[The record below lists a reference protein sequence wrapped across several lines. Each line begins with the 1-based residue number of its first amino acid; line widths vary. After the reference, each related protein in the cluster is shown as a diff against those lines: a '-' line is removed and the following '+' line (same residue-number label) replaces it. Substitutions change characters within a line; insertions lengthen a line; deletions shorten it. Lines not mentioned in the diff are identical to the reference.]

1 MDNLIYIL
9 FICITIPLA
18 LMAPLVNK
26 NARQPV
32 VFFIVGICVA
42 LFVSEVNALLL
53 NLFAMD
59 ISEFTIRVTP
69 ISEEILKAIPIL
81 FFARE
86 ISDKRESIITMSLA
100 VGIGFAVMENTF
112 VLMGNIDSVTILW
125 AIMRGFGTGMMH
137 GMCTFLVGSG
147 FSFVNKNKKL
157 FIVGTFSLMS
167 LAITYHSV
175 FNMLVQSKY
184 YYFGALLPMLTYLPF
199 AVVRMKSQKE
209 VSKNESAQENS

>member
-18 LMAPLVNK
+18 LMASLVDK

-32 VFFIVGICVA
+32 IFFIVGVCVA
-42 LFVSEVNALLL
+42 LFVSEVNALLT
-53 NLFAMD
+53 NVFSMEMN
-59 ISEFTIRVTP
+59 EFTIRITPVT
-69 ISEEILKAIPIL
+69 EEILKAIPVL

-86 ISDKRESIITMSLA
+86 ISNKRESIITISLA
-100 VGIGFAVMENTF
+100 VGIGFAVMENSF
-112 VLMGNIDSVTILW
+112 VLLKSIDSVSILW
-125 AIMRGFGTGMMH
+125 AVMRGFGTGMMH

-147 FSFVNKNKKL
+147 FSFINKSKKL

-175 FNMLVQSKY
+175 FNMLVQSDF
-184 YYFGALLPMLTYLPF
+184 YYFGALLPIITFIPF
-199 AVVRMKSQKE
+199 AIARFKLAKE
-209 VSKNESAQENS
+209 VKKNETV

>member
-18 LMAPLVNK
+18 LMASLVDK

-32 VFFIVGICVA
+32 IFFIVGVCVA
-42 LFVSEVNALLL
+42 LFVSEVNALLT
-53 NLFAMD
+53 NVFSMEMT
-59 ISEFTIRVTP
+59 EFTIRITPVT
-69 ISEEILKAIPIL
+69 EEILKAIPVL

-86 ISDKRESIITMSLA
+86 ISNKRESIITISLA
-100 VGIGFAVMENTF
+100 VGIGFAVMENSF
-112 VLMGNIDSVTILW
+112 VLLKSIDSVSVLW
-125 AIMRGFGTGMMH
+125 AVMRGFGTGMMH

-147 FSFVNKNKKL
+147 FSFINKNKKL

-175 FNMLVQSKY
+175 FNMLVQSDF
-184 YYFGALLPMLTYLPF
+184 YYFGALLPIITFIPF
-199 AVVRMKSQKE
+199 AIARFKLAKE
-209 VSKNESAQENS
+209 VKKNETV